1 MRSRRFHG
9 LKKIKVRQDWSRWT
23 LYNLSRLREA
33 TSTATRGTYFQ
44 QKWKAKSITRAY
56 HGEQVR
62 EKQWERMFRRN
73 IPAVVPMDHK
83 YLAQKDGS
91 EQAEGRGSGADQERA
106 QKARPATPYMQMTYY
121 PLERRLD
128 MAVWRSLF
136 ASSARQARQFV
147 VHGYVKVNGKRM
159 IYPGYQLN
167 PGDMFQVEP
176 ERVLFATGASKVGSN
191 RRRREIRKW
200 KAANATGPKPTKVSK
215 AAKAGPVSLQ
225 GEYTQ
230 ADVTKAPDT
239 SPEALR
245 KRLQALMAKTKQVLE
260 AKEGL
265 PTKLKRNLRQF
276 RKEVKRAISLHK
288 SATDLSTET
297 LEGQLELI
305 KKEYEPVAETTGEDL
320 SLVQSVFEFAE
331 ERTMRSSAWNEED
344 GRKPYA
350 TPWRPRPYM
359 SAFAFIPRYLEVNQN
374 ICAAVYLR
382 HPVARPG
389 FSEVPSPFS
398 VDTNQLAFNWYLK
411 RR

>member
-33 TSTATRGTYFQ
+33 TSTQTRGTYFQ

-62 EKQWERMFRRN
+62 EKQWERLFRRN

-83 YLAQKDGS
+83 YLAQNDGS
-91 EQAEGRGSGADQERA
+91 EQAEGRGSGADVERA
-106 QKARPATPYMQMTYY
+106 ERARPPTPYMQMTYY

-176 ERVLFATGASKVGSN
+176 ERVLFATGASKT
-191 RRRREIRKW
+191 RTRATRQRYRKL
-200 KAANATGPKPTKVSK
+200 KAAHATGPKQTKVSK
-215 AAKAGPVSLQ
+215 AAKVGPVSID
-225 GEYTQ
+225 GESKQ
-230 ADVTKAPDT
+230 AEIISAPDA

-245 KRLQALMAKTKQVLE
+245 KRLLILMRRTKKVLSAKDGVH
-260 AKEGL
+260 
-265 PTKLKRNLRQF
+265 TKLRKNLRRF
-276 RKEVKRAISLHK
+276 RNEVKRAISLHK

-297 LEGQLELI
+297 LEDQLDLI
-305 KKEYEPVAETTGEDL
+305 KREYAPVAETTGEDM
-320 SLVQSVFEFAE
+320 SLIQEAFEFAE
-331 ERTMRSSAWNEED
+331 ERIMIGSVWNKED